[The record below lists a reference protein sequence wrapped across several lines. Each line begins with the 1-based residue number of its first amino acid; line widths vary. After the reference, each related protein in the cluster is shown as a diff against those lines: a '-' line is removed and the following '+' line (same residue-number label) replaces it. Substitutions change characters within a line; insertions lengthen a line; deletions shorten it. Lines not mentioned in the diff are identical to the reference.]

1 MVSVTVQKAGGD
13 SIQPM
18 GRTIGTAMRGSSSG
32 DVVGTATASFSIMEG
47 ARPTLMNAS
56 ARSYLLRLTIP
67 CRGFASA
74 AFWMILSRAGWS
86 RHQLFALSQTIA
98 DLANT
103 KIAQGYIPAPY
114 HRHEAVANTTPEQ
127 HTMTECL
134 QYSPDQHTGTGD
146 AYKISSTSLST
157 TYTTS
162 LLGSPNRSTGMGDTS
177 RTSAATLRQSAE

>member
-74 AFWMILSRAGWS
+74 AFWMILSRALPNCIDSGGAS
-86 RHQLFALSQTIA
+86 FT
-98 DLANT
+98 
-103 KIAQGYIPAPY
+103 
-114 HRHEAVANTTPEQ
+114 VASLTPE
-127 HTMTECL
+127 
-134 QYSPDQHTGTGD
+134 
-146 AYKISSTSLST
+146 
-157 TYTTS
+157 
-162 LLGSPNRSTGMGDTS
+162 NV
-177 RTSAATLRQSAE
+177 